1 MARKSHPNKD
11 VEAAIQYAEASDWK
25 VKEGEH
31 WGFLYCP
38 YNDDE
43 CRCGTR
49 CMAGIWST
57 PENPGNHARQL
68 RQVVDGC
75 TARKAALDAAS
86 KARDAGDG
94 ATE

>member
-11 VEAAIQYAEASDWK
+11 VEAAVRYAEANGWQ
-25 VKEGEH
+25 VKEGGH

-49 CMAGIWST
+49 CKAGIWST
-57 PENPGNHARQL
+57 PKNPGNHAKQL
-68 RQVVDGC
+68 RQVVGGC
-75 TARKAALDAAS
+75 TARKAVLGGTVEGPE
-86 KARDAGDG
+86 RP
-94 ATE
+94 